1 MKLFQGMY
9 YPDGERHMIDWVAK
23 NGQIIDGRGIYQAHK
38 QHAVYAACKQRRTA
52 IDIGAHIGHWS
63 LGMAGR
69 FRRVIAFEP
78 VDEHAD
84 CFERNVLLADDPTTF
99 GYKRIR
105 EHVSLR
111 RLACGSAAGQVRI
124 TRDPNNSGASHV
136 AGAGEIE
143 MVPLDAFGFDDVD
156 LIKMDVEGY
165 EANVIAGARDTILR
179 CRPIVCAEQKRD
191 FAVKFGLKPTAATDA
206 LRGLGM
212 KLIQEIGGDFIF
224 GW

>member
-1 MKLFQGMY
+1 MKHYGGMY
-9 YPDGERHMIDWVAK
+9 YPDGEEHMIDWLKK
-23 NGQIIDGRGIYQAHK
+23 NGASVDVAAPGEPADVRVIYQWKK
-38 QHAVYAACKQRRTA
+38 QAAVYAACKQRRAA
-52 IDIGAHIGHWS
+52 IDIGAHVGTWS
-63 LGMAGR
+63 VNM
-69 FRRVIAFEP
+69 RRLFSRVHAFEP
-78 VDEHAD
+78 VEAHRE
-84 CFERNVLLADDPTTF
+84 CFAANVPASDRLTLHP
-99 GYKRIR
+99 
-105 EHVSLR
+105 
-111 RLACGSAAGQVRI
+111 LACGAASKFVSI

-136 AGAGEIE
+136 GGAGEIE

-165 EANVIAGARDTILR
+165 EANVIAGARETILR